1 VDTGLKKDTEL
12 NSNTIAVLCVLFGS
26 LCFTAVFASGKYLE
40 VGDLAMQIMFFRYLS
55 GFVCVLIIH
64 LSFLR
69 HHTNL
74 KTTQLRFH
82 FGRALCGGLG
92 GGAAIFA
99 ASKMAL
105 TDATAIGMLHVVVAI
120 LIGMLIFREK
130 IGLRRAIGILLCVV
144 GAYGMIFGK
153 DSFWSGSAQPLV
165 PIIIAFCGAFL
176 VGLEGILIKFLAHRD
191 GPFVLLFWVN
201 LLGVLIFLPFAL
213 WDWTLSSHVQ
223 KLSFLMLGPIALVG
237 QYFNILGYRLADI
250 SIVSPIDYS
259 WLVFSGLAGFF
270 VFGETINW
278 FEAAAIIIIVFGGY
292 WLSTEPSTPE
302 QK

>member
-1 VDTGLKKDTEL
+1 
-12 NSNTIAVLCVLFGS
+12 
-26 LCFTAVFASGKYLE
+26 
-40 VGDLAMQIMFFRYLS
+40 
-55 GFVCVLIIH
+55 
-64 LSFLR
+64 
-69 HHTNL
+69 
-74 KTTQLRFH
+74 
-82 FGRALCGGLG
+82 
-92 GGAAIFA
+92 
-99 ASKMAL
+99 
-105 TDATAIGMLHVVVAI
+105 
-120 LIGMLIFREK
+120 
-130 IGLRRAIGILLCVV
+130 VV